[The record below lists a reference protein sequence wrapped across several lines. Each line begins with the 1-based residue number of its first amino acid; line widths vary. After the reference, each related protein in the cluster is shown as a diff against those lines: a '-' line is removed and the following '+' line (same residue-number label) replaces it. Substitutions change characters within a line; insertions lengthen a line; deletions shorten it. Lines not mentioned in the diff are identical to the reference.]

1 MSKVLNNGQEI
12 FDGQVVGQYEGRIV
26 GPFLMEPEDGVALAN
41 GDQITLL
48 VTVRVE
54 APKFSNNKKT
64 GVLKRSNNMRVEAAV
79 PLDRE
84 RARFLLDSMGVAVE
98 GVNEGFDEE
107 PEEPVDVEGVEAAA
121 EEEIHDGWS
130 EPTLWSTTPDVDA
143 DDAGLKVFS

>member
-1 MSKVLNNGQEI
+1 MSKVLNNGQEV

-26 GPFLMEPEDGVALAN
+26 GPFLMEEEDGVALAN

-107 PEEPVDVEGVEAAA
+107 PEGPVDAEEAAA
-121 EEEIHDGWS
+121 EENIQDGWAEDGWS
-130 EPTLWSTTPDVDA
+130 EPTLWSSEP
-143 DDAGLKVFS
+143 GLAEAHS